1 MSKLPTT
8 AEALLARLNHQLAL
22 QEDRR
27 FRINE
32 YEPAEIKRLLKM
44 CYECE
49 VRKRGLTFVDD
60 AQTQARVRMAANWLC
75 GETKP
80 GLLLFGRV
88 GSGKTTL
95 AKAMIC
101 LIDFLYDKYELGE
114 RRRSVTS
121 CSALDLNR
129 MAAEDIGSIKKYKQ
143 TAMLFLDDMGMEP
156 PTVKNYGNEFS
167 PVVELIYYRYDFLK
181 WTVVTSN
188 LRGEDFRQRYGD
200 RIGDR
205 MLEMFDTI
213 EFEQTMSY
221 RR

>member
-1 MSKLPTT
+1 
-8 AEALLARLNHQLAL
+8 
-22 QEDRR
+22 
-27 FRINE
+27 
-32 YEPAEIKRLLKM
+32 M

-143 TAMLFLDDMGMEP
+143 TAMLFLDDIGMEP